1 MSGSWKDIEKI
12 LSRFYFTH
20 KKKDYL
26 SYTIIFKLKQLTFGS
41 MSQNN
46 KSWRLRE
53 VISFFFSQN
62 ALCNPTILTA
72 VRKLSLLCQ
81 KVQQVNSAKTCLK
94 YLSNGPNPTGRRE
107 WGLVLGGVCLR
118 TGRAGCNGRV
128 DLNTTCQQPRRAK
141 RVGKTNSPNRNQTG
155 ARGQIASRL
164 LVRFSDVLKFEPL
177 S

>member
-1 MSGSWKDIEKI
+1 MVIKGSD
-12 LSRFYFTH
+12 
-20 KKKDYL
+20 
-26 SYTIIFKLKQLTFGS
+26 
-41 MSQNN
+41 
-46 KSWRLRE
+46 
-53 VISFFFSQN
+53 FFFSQN

-72 VRKLSLLCQ
+72 VRKLSQLCQ
-81 KVQQVNSAKTCLK
+81 KVQRVNSAKTCFK

-128 DLNTTCQQPRRAK
+128 DLNTTCQQARWAK

-164 LVRFSDVLKFEPL
+164 LVRFSDVLTFEPL